1 MIIGNKI
8 IDVGDKMKRWTKEE
22 VELLI
27 DLKENKKLKYKD
39 IANILNKTPQQC
51 ASKYQRHHKYDY
63 TLNGSFRTNR
73 KWTNEEDN
81 LLKKHKDNTYK
92 ELMELFPDRTINSIT
107 NRMQKLGVKR
117 IANITINYEQ
127 EQFIK
132 ENYLKMTNVQLA
144 RALNVDRQ
152 VIARVKRREGLETE
166 KVWKLNKIEFDEE
179 DIMSINAEFE
189 LSIEKKEGN

>member
-8 IDVGDKMKRWTKEE
+8 IDVGDKMERWTKEE

>member
-1 MIIGNKI
+1 MIIGNKL
-8 IDVGDKMKRWTKEE
+8 IDTGDEMKRWTKEE

-81 LLKKHKDNTYK
+81 LLKKHKDKTYK
-92 ELMELFPDRTINSIT
+92 ELMKLFPDRTINGIT
-107 NRMQKLGVKR
+107 NRMQKLGIKR

-132 ENYLKMTNVQLA
+132 ENYLKMTNVELA
-144 RALNVDRQ
+144 KALNVDRQ
-152 VIARVKRREGLETE
+152 VIARVKTREGLETE
-166 KVWKLNKIEFDEE
+166 KVWRLKKIEFDEE
-179 DIMSINAEFE
+179 NIMSINAEFE
-189 LSIEKKEGN
+189 LSLEKKEGN